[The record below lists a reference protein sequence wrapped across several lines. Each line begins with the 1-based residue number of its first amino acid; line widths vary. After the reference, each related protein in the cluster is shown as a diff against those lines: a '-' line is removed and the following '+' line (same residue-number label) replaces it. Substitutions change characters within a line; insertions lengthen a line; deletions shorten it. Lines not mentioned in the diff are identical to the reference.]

1 MTPLAL
7 MVRLP
12 VTVVVEPAEGSVE
25 VMVGGVVSPV
35 DELLTVIVKVLRLE
49 VLPDGSLA
57 LIVIV

>member
-1 MTPLAL
+1 

-12 VTVVVEPAEGSVE
+12 VTVVVEPAAGSVE

-35 DELLTVIVKVLRLE
+35 DELLTVIVRVLRLE

>member
-1 MTPLAL
+1 